1 MRRHVFVVWVIVAL
15 MAFSLPAFADK
26 VYVDDCKHW
35 LEVGTATVALR
46 TKGQE
51 SLENVLGYI
60 GQYLSDSK
68 IPEDRRRQILGR
80 VKQVWDEGLMFGH
93 ELDHRLMDKCD
104 VE

>member
-1 MRRHVFVVWVIVAL
+1 MRRNVFIVWLIFAL
-15 MAFSLPAFADK
+15 MSFSLPAFADK

-35 LEVGTATVALR
+35 LEIGAATVALR

-68 IPEDRRRQILGR
+68 IPDVRRQQILGR